1 MIKRK
6 ILVKILI
13 LIVFVFSFTS
23 TVMIGYSYFDNISSS
38 VQETI
43 TIGDWEQDIEWNSNI
58 SYSRGDI
65 ITFNGSTYQARYNVP
80 AGLSPSSFL
89 GWLFWVRI

>member
-13 LIVFVFSFTS
+13 LILFVFSFTS
-23 TVMIGYSYFDNISSS
+23 TVTIGYSYFDNISSS

-43 TIGDWEQDIEWNSNI
+43 TIGNWEQDIEWNSST

-80 AGLSPSSFL
+80 AGLSPSGFL
-89 GWLFWVRI
+89 GWLFWVRL